1 MSSLTIVPEILRWK
15 GAKAGNEYRRG
26 PQVSKAKIVVES
38 DRKEKD
44 RSDYG
49 GRKPRLPLGR
59 RRVSVPW

>member
-26 PQVSKAKIVVES
+26 PQVSKAKVIVES

-44 RSDYG
+44 RSDD
-49 GRKPRLPLGR
+49 GRINPHLSLGSR
-59 RRVSVPW
+59 GS